1 MSRGRGKYDTCY
13 CYRKKAKKQ
22 VATLA
27 YTPVRKHVSK
37 VKHIGSI
44 GLY

>member
-1 MSRGRGKYDTCY
+1 MIHAIATE
-13 CYRKKAKKQ
+13 KAKK

-37 VKHIGSI
+37 VKHIGSVS
-44 GLY
+44 LY